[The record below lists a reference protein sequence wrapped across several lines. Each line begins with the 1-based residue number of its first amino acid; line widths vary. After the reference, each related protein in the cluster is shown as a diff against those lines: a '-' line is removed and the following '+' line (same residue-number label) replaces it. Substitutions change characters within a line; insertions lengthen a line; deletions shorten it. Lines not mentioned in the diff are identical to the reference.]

1 MQVVRT
7 LKKVQGQQIIIDLP
21 DNFHAQEVEVIVIP
35 YEELSVYQ
43 PNTTVVQ
50 DKLLGLFADET
61 KLIDE
66 VVESAMQSRTDDPLR
81 YVDG

>member
-7 LKKVQGQQIIIDLP
+7 LKKVQGQQIVIDLP

-35 YEELSVYQ
+35 YEELSIYK
-43 PNTTVVQ
+43 PNTTQ
-50 DKLLGLFADET
+50 DKLLGLFIDET

-66 VVESAMQSRTDDPLR
+66 IVESVMQSRTNDPLR
-81 YVDG
+81 GIDE